1 MSISNVRL
9 LNEFFIVWKVF
20 WRAYMYF
27 FLYTWNWEKNDFYNT
42 LVVDLDIV
50 MTYIYVT
57 YTVQLFFTAP
67 LENLQV

>member
-1 MSISNVRL
+1 
-9 LNEFFIVWKVF
+9 
-20 WRAYMYF
+20 MYF

-57 YTVQLFFTAP
+57 YTVDPFFRAP
-67 LENLQV
+67 LENLNMQV